1 MNFGKVAL
9 LALAGAGLL
18 YFSSCNKEKESKEAP
33 KFTINDK
40 NNKNIDLS
48 KPITDR
54 TIFPLTVIAKPD
66 KDLKVKE
73 ITWVVAYGSS
83 SQPGKLTIKSESQG
97 YVGKFEATNIPTNVE
112 KGKIKFT
119 ATDNKEASTT
129 IELDFNFGNVTP
141 DPGQEATWGEVKN
154 GAINHKSTATGFAA
168 FDLKNGVGLNITTGS
183 KQEDRYMM
191 NTSTGDQNFKAEFTS
206 EKVSVGNKDY
216 MGNGTEFVKLSGV
229 DFTTVTVAAA
239 EAAFTAAGSKVKIL
253 TVATN
258 DVVAA
263 KKGNEFYILKIGEI
277 SQTGHTKTRLSQGYM
292 KFQYKAKK

>member
-54 TIFPLTVIAKPD
+54 AIFPLTVIAKPD

-73 ITWVVAYGSS
+73 ITWVVTYGSS

-154 GAINHKSTATGFAA
+154 GAINHKSTAQGFSA

-191 NTSTGDQNFKAEFTS
+191 NTSTGDKNFEATFTS
-206 EKVSVGNKDY
+206 EKVSVNNKDY
-216 MGNGTEFVKLSGV
+216 MGNGTEFVELSGV

-239 EAAFTAAGSKVKIL
+239 EAAFTAGSKEKTL
-253 TVATN
+253 TVTTN

-277 SQTGHTKTRLSQGYM
+277 SQTGHTKTRKSEGYM

>member
-18 YFSSCNKEKESKEAP
+18 YFSSCNKEKESQEAP

-73 ITWVVAYGSS
+73 ITWVVTYGSS

-154 GAINHKSTATGFAA
+154 GAINHKSTAQGFSA

-191 NTSTGDQNFKAEFTS
+191 NTSKGDQDFEAKFTS
-206 EKVSVGNKDY
+206 EKVSVASKDY
-216 MGNGTEFVKLSGV
+216 MGNGTEFVKLDV
-229 DFTTVTVAAA
+229 DFATVTVAAA
-239 EAAFTAAGSKVKIL
+239 EAAFTAGSKAKTL

-277 SQTGHTKTRLSQGYM
+277 SKTGHKTRLSQGYM
-292 KFQYKAKK
+292 TFQYKAKK

>member
-54 TIFPLTVIAKPD
+54 AIFPLTVIAKPD
-66 KDLKVKE
+66 KALKVKE
-73 ITWVVAYGSS
+73 ITWVVTYGSS

-129 IELDFNFGNVTP
+129 IELDFNFGTVTP
-141 DPGQEATWGEVKN
+141 DPGQDATWGEVKN
-154 GAINHKSTATGFAA
+154 GAINHKSTTQGFSA

-206 EKVSVGNKDY
+206 EKVSVSNKDY

-239 EAAFTAAGSKVKIL
+239 EAAFNSGSKFKTM
-253 TVATN
+253 TVTTN

-263 KKGNEFYILKIGEI
+263 KKGSEFYILKIGEI
-277 SQTGHTKTRLSQGYM
+277 SQTGHTRTSQGYM

>member
-73 ITWVVAYGSS
+73 ITWVVTYGSS

-154 GAINHKSTATGFAA
+154 GAINHKSTAQGFSA

-191 NTSTGDQNFKAEFTS
+191 NTSTGDQDFEATFTS
-206 EKVSVGNKDY
+206 ESVNVADKSY

-229 DFTTVTVAAA
+229 DFDAVTVAAA
-239 EAAFTAAGSKVKIL
+239 EAAFNSGSKSKKM
-253 TVATN
+253 TVTTN

-277 SQTGHTKTRLSQGYM
+277 SKTGHAKTRLSQGYM

>member
-54 TIFPLTVIAKPD
+54 MIFPLTVIAKPD

-73 ITWVVAYGSS
+73 ITWVVTYGSS

-129 IELDFNFGNVTP
+129 IELDFNFGTVTP

-154 GAINHKSTATGFAA
+154 GAINHKSTAQGFSA

-191 NTSTGDQNFKAEFTS
+191 NTSKGDQNFEATFTS
-206 EKVSVGNKDY
+206 EKVSVANNDY
-216 MGNGTEFVKLSGV
+216 MGNGTEFVKLEV
-229 DFTTVTVAAA
+229 DFATVTVAAA
-239 EAAFTAAGSKVKIL
+239 EAAFTAGSKVKTL

-277 SQTGHTKTRLSQGYM
+277 SSTGHTNTRLSQGYM

>member
-73 ITWVVAYGSS
+73 ITWVVTYGSS

-154 GAINHKSTATGFAA
+154 GAINHKSTAQGFSA

-191 NTSTGDQNFKAEFTS
+191 NTSKGDQDFEATFTS
-206 EKVSVGNKDY
+206 EKVSVANKDY
-216 MGNGTEFVKLSGV
+216 MGNGTEFVKLDV
-229 DFTTVTVAAA
+229 DFATVTVAAA
-239 EAAFTAAGSKVKIL
+239 EAAFNSGSKLKTM
-253 TVATN
+253 TVTTN

-277 SQTGHTKTRLSQGYM
+277 SKTGHKTRLSQGYM
-292 KFQYKAKK
+292 TFQYKAKK

>member
-18 YFSSCNKEKESKEAP
+18 YFSSCNKDKESKEAP

-40 NNKNIDLS
+40 DNKNVDLN

-54 TIFPLTVIAKPD
+54 AIFPLTVIAKPD

-73 ITWVVAYGSS
+73 ITWVVTYGSS

-154 GAINHKSTATGFAA
+154 GAINHKSTAQGFSA

-191 NTSTGDQNFKAEFTS
+191 NTSTGDKDFEAKFTS
-206 EKVSVGNKDY
+206 ESVKVADKSY
-216 MGNGTEFVKLSGV
+216 TGNGTEFVKLSV

-239 EAAFTAAGSKVKIL
+239 EAAFNSGSKFKTM
-253 TVATN
+253 TVTTN

-277 SQTGHTKTRLSQGYM
+277 SQTGHTKTRKSEGYM